1 MGEGT
6 KLHLYL
12 QRLHIAHITV
22 SALPPVRSVA
32 SLDFHRSKNPT
43 VNCTGKG
50 SRLRAP
56 YENLVSD
63 ALNLHYGKLHKYFI
77 IYHNVIISD
86 IKCTI
91 NMMCL
96 NQPQTIPHS
105 QSVEK
110 LASMKL
116 VLAPK
121 RLGAAVVKTV
131 TSWKTRNIG
140 KLGDLN
146 KGEFHYS
153 YILQVK
159 ET

>member
-1 MGEGT
+1 
-6 KLHLYL
+6 
-12 QRLHIAHITV
+12 
-22 SALPPVRSVA
+22 
-32 SLDFHRSKNPT
+32 
-43 VNCTGKG
+43 
-50 SRLRAP
+50 
-56 YENLVSD
+56 
-63 ALNLHYGKLHKYFI
+63 
-77 IYHNVIISD
+77 
-86 IKCTI
+86 
-91 NMMCL
+91 MCL

-146 KGEFHYS
+146 KGEFPYS